1 MISITD
7 GQIYLQ
13 PDLFFAGQ
21 RPAMNV
27 GISVSRVGGN
37 AQVPAMKKVA
47 GGLRLDL
54 ASFRELEAFAQ
65 LGTDVDAATQ
75 ARLDRGYRMTEL
87 LKQGLYNPMPVID
100 QVLSIYAGTRGH
112 LDKVPDQGRACL
124 GERIPAIRREQK
136 QALYKKLEE
145 TKKLDDAAFAEIDAR
160 DRGVPEDFCGS
171 EKTIERPMAKA
182 KALDRR
188 RKSIRSIR
196 KITRTME
203 LISTARFRKA
213 MDRAVAASAYTK
225 RIIALVGH
233 LTTAG
238 LEVKHPLLEAHADTS
253 KAVLLVLSA
262 NRGLCGGYNGSVLRL
277 GLNQLKQLQAALP
290 DVRLEVSGKRG
301 ISAFRFRKIDIAERF
316 TQFDDKPT
324 FAEVEVLANRYLEWY
339 QSGRLDRLDVV
350 YTKFESLG
358 RQYAVA
364 ETLLPLAQLGRRGRR
379 RESTTGV
386 HVQYEFL
393 PSAASIVDEVVPASF
408 KVKLF
413 KCFLD
418 AAVSEQIARRVAM
431 KNATENAETMIGSL
445 SIAYNRARQGQITG
459 ELLEIIGGAEALNK

>member
-1 MISITD
+1 
-7 GQIYLQ
+7 
-13 PDLFFAGQ
+13 
-21 RPAMNV
+21 
-27 GISVSRVGGN
+27 
-37 AQVPAMKKVA
+37 
-47 GGLRLDL
+47 
-54 ASFRELEAFAQ
+54 
-65 LGTDVDAATQ
+65 
-75 ARLDRGYRMTEL
+75 
-87 LKQGLYNPMPVID
+87 
-100 QVLSIYAGTRGH
+100 
-112 LDKVPDQGRACL
+112 
-124 GERIPAIRREQK
+124 
-136 QALYKKLEE
+136 
-145 TKKLDDAAFAEIDAR
+145 
-160 DRGVPEDFCGS
+160 
-171 EKTIERPMAKA
+171 MAKA

-225 RIIALVGH
+225 RIMALVGH
-233 LTTAG
+233 LATAG
-238 LEVKHPLLEAHADTS
+238 LEVKHPLLEPHAETS
-253 KAVLLVLSA
+253 KAALLVLSA

-277 GLNQLKQLQAALP
+277 GLNQLKQLEAAAP
-290 DVRLEVSGKRG
+290 DVRLEVAGKRG
-301 ISAFRFRKIDIAERF
+301 ISAFRFRKIDIAESF
-316 TQFDDKPT
+316 TQFDDKPSY
-324 FAEVEVLANRYLEWY
+324 AEVEVLANRYLELY
-339 QSGRLDRLDVV
+339 QSGRLDRLDIV

-358 RQYAVA
+358 RQFAVA
-364 ETLLPLAQLGRRGRR
+364 ETLLPLPRLDPAADD
-379 RESTTGV
+379 EKNGV

-431 KNATENAETMIGSL
+431 KNATENADSMIGSL